1 VIIHDFHMLIFD
13 AHLDLSLNALEYNRD
28 LRLPLAD
35 LRKVEDGLSDLQ
47 GRSQGMV
54 CFPEMRKAGIGL
66 CVATQIGGCMQPPGP
81 VASWASPAQAWAMT
95 QGQLTWYR
103 AMEEVGELSMIRTT
117 GALNQHLE
125 DWAADAK
132 NTPIGYVLS
141 LEGSDSI
148 RTLAD
153 LETAYG
159 YGLRALGPAHY
170 GNGRYALGHDQLGP
184 LSHKGKALIQEMD
197 RLGLIL
203 DVTHL
208 CEETFWDA
216 LACFSGPVW
225 ASHHNCRALVNDPR
239 QLSDDQIRAVAERG
253 GIIGLAMDTWM
264 IVPGWEKRVTTPE
277 ASGVCLNDALKH
289 LDHIC
294 QLLGNADHV
303 GIGTDLDGGFG
314 AEQSPKDLHSI
325 ADIAKIPRL
334 LRERGFSELDVGKVA
349 HGNFIDLLRKA
360 LP

>member
-1 VIIHDFHMLIFD
+1 MLIFD

-35 LRKVEDGLSDLQ
+35 LRNVEDGLIDLQ
-47 GRSQGMV
+47 GRSQGTV

-95 QGQLTWYR
+95 QGQLAWYR
-103 AMEEVGELSMIRTT
+103 AMEEVGELVMIRTT
-117 GALNQHLE
+117 VALNQHME
-125 DWAADAK
+125 DWAADAET
-132 NTPIGYVLS
+132 TPIGYLLS

-153 LETAYG
+153 LETAYD

-170 GNGRYALGHDQLGP
+170 GRGRYALGHDQVGP
-184 LSHKGKALIQEMD
+184 LSHEGKELIREMD

-216 LACFSGPVW
+216 LACFSGLVW

-253 GIIGLAMDTWM
+253 GVIGLAMDAWM

-277 ASGVCLNDALKH
+277 ASGVSLDDALKH

-294 QLLGNADHV
+294 ELLGNADHV

-314 AEQSPKDLHSI
+314 TEQSPKDVQSI
-325 ADIAKIPRL
+325 ADLAKIPSL
-334 LRERGFSELDVGKVA
+334 LRERGFSELDVEKVA
-349 HGNFIDLLRKA
+349 HGNFMGLLRKA

>member
-1 VIIHDFHMLIFD
+1 MIIHDGGMLIFD

-35 LRKVEDGLSDLQ
+35 LRKVEAGLTDLQ
-47 GRSQGMV
+47 GRSQGTV

-95 QGQLTWYR
+95 QGQLAWYR

-117 GALNQHLE
+117 GALDQHLE
-125 DWAADAK
+125 DWAEDAE

-170 GNGRYALGHDQLGP
+170 GHGRYALGHDQLGP
-184 LSHKGKALIQEMD
+184 LSHEGKALIQEMD

-253 GIIGLAMDTWM
+253 GVIGLAMDTWM

-277 ASGVCLNDALKH
+277 ASGVCLDDALKH

-314 AEQSPKDLHSI
+314 TEQSPKDLHSI
-325 ADIAKIPRL
+325 ADIAKIPSL
-334 LRERGFSELDVGKVA
+334 LRERGFSESDVGKVA
-349 HGNFIDLLRKA
+349 HGNFIELLRKA

>member
-1 VIIHDFHMLIFD
+1 MLIFD

-35 LRKVEDGLSDLQ
+35 LRNVEDGLRDLQ
-47 GRSQGMV
+47 GRSQGTV

-95 QGQLTWYR
+95 QGQLAWYR
-103 AMEEVGELSMIRTT
+103 AMEEAGELVMIRTT
-117 GALNQHLE
+117 VALNQHLE
-125 DWAADAK
+125 DWAADAET
-132 NTPIGYVLS
+132 TPIGYLLS

-153 LETAYG
+153 LETAYD

-170 GNGRYALGHDQLGP
+170 GRGRYALGHDQVGP
-184 LSHKGKALIQEMD
+184 LSHEGKALIREMD
-197 RLGLIL
+197 RLGFIL

-208 CEETFWDA
+208 CEETFWDT

-253 GIIGLAMDTWM
+253 GVIGLAMDTWM

-277 ASGVCLNDALKH
+277 ASGVSLDDALKH

-294 QLLGNADHV
+294 ELLGNADHV

-314 AEQSPKDLHSI
+314 TEQSPKDVQSI
-325 ADIAKIPRL
+325 ADLAKIPSL
-334 LRERGFSELDVGKVA
+334 LRERGFSELDVEKVA
-349 HGNFIDLLRKA
+349 HGNFLELLRKA